1 MNYDTVIVEML
12 SRIQAL
18 EEQVAELKSEQKK
31 ETEKDIIKIS
41 TADIRQ
47 FIDGM
52 INEAATNGQDS
63 IILKALDIHNAM
75 NLTSRY
81 PMVCNAM
88 RQCMKDGDQVIFET
102 QSGYSSTLKIKYMC
116 KAN

>member
-18 EEQVAELKSEQKK
+18 EEQVADLKSKQKK
-31 ETEKDIIKIS
+31 ESEKEMNKVS
-41 TADIRQ
+41 TADIRK

-52 INEAATNGQDS
+52 INDAANRGENS
-63 IILKALDIHNAM
+63 ITIKALDIHNAM
-75 NLTSRY
+75 CLTSRY

-88 RQCMKDGDQVIFET
+88 RQCMKDGDEVKFET
-102 QSGYSSTLKIKYMC
+102 QSGYSSTLEIMYLC
-116 KAN
+116 KKN

>member
-31 ETEKDIIKIS
+31 EAEKEMNKVS
-41 TADIRQ
+41 TADIRM
-47 FIDGM
+47 FIDGL
-52 INEAATNGQDS
+52 INEAENRGEDS
-63 IILKALDIHNAM
+63 ITIKALDIHNAM
-75 NLTSRY
+75 GLTSRY

-102 QSGYSSTLKIKYMC
+102 QSGYSSTLEIMYLC
-116 KAN
+116 KKN